1 MAEFT
6 IGSRINPVSGRPKE
20 EERTKK
26 EKEDA
31 VTAALQRANRI
42 LTLKSLIQGMDLR
55 KKEAERAV
63 AREQRDID
71 RYERGIIKEEEAFAR
86 QERKDNL
93 EEIKYQ
99 AQKRKQEAQEA
110 RAVAQEARAVAQEGR
125 AILSAGYNAARFAQF
140 QKEAKQSDELFP
152 WQWRQLKASVANAEN
167 NQEKARQQA
176 ALETFDYIHEPPT
189 PDDINEVYN
198 TLGGADMVELLVKDE
213 DGSDRRVKLSEYF
226 EGLPKGEQDELASAL
241 ARRIKVTQRQ
251 HRLDPERNKE
261 KMPDQRSILFGERG
275 IFPIE
280 PSGVTPGF
288 EYDDPWLP
296 WFTGESAVN
305 LDQFGEGMFGDDPAG
320 YGETSRIQKM
330 RQPDPPPPVDT
341 SGFELLNVQPT
352 N

>member
-1 MAEFT
+1 
-6 IGSRINPVSGRPKE
+6 
-20 EERTKK
+20 
-26 EKEDA
+26 
-31 VTAALQRANRI
+31 
-42 LTLKSLIQGMDLR
+42 
-55 KKEAERAV
+55 KEA
-63 AREQRDID
+63 ARD
-71 RYERGIIKEEEAFAR
+71 KMEAFAR
-86 QERKDNL
+86 QEKLDRL
-93 EEIKYQ
+93 
-99 AQKRKQEAQEA
+99 AQIRRQDEKIEKQK
-110 RAVAQEARAVAQEGR
+110 QEARAVAQEGR

-140 QKEAKQSDELFP
+140 QKEAKQSDELFS

-198 TLGGADMVELLVKDE
+198 TLGGADMVELLVKDK
-213 DGSDRRVKLSEYF
+213 DGADRRVKLSEYF

-241 ARRIKVTQRQ
+241 ASRIKVTQRQ

-296 WFTGESAVN
+296 WFTGDSAVN

-330 RQPDPPPPVDT
+330 RQPDSPPPADT

-352 N
+352 PN